1 MCRYGEALVYLE
13 PLVEHHPSHL
23 GGHCQ
28 LATCHMQLG
37 NKALAREMFTEVLNK
52 NPNHTTALQNYGEL

>member
-1 MCRYGEALVYLE
+1 MYLE

-37 NKALAREMFTEVLNK
+37 NKVLAREMFTEVLVK
-52 NPNHTTALQNYGEL
+52 NPNHTTALRNYGEL